1 MQTMYAIHLG
11 SYESFAQNSFLELF
25 SFGPGEVS
33 TAALVPNNG
42 TLRVHLSLGKEQ
54 L

>member
-25 SFGPGEVS
+25 WTTRKELDPNWFVSFILEY
-33 TAALVPNNG
+33 T
-42 TLRVHLSLGKEQ
+42 
-54 L
+54 